1 MNSNDVIT
9 PLSDGRLADALR
21 YARLKL
27 EVSRGSLYFFGNPV
41 GERMAHEIQVQHDA
55 GLVLN
60 LEAEFRRRALPVPT
74 DDDEADDDEAVYFQ
88 RINDRM
94 DGDHETANDDYRD
107 DDEK

>member
-41 GERMAHEIQVQHDA
+41 
-55 GLVLN
+55 LN
-60 LEAEFRRRALPVPT
+60 LVAEFRRRALPVPK
-74 DDDEADDDEAVYFQ
+74 AV
-88 RINDRM
+88 RSD
-94 DGDHETANDDYRD
+94 
-107 DDEK
+107 

>member
-9 PLSDGRLADALR
+9 PLSDGRLADALH

-41 GERMAHEIQVQHDA
+41 GERMAYEIQVEHDA

-60 LEAEFRRRALPVPT
+60 LEAEFRRRALPVPK
-74 DDDEADDDEAVYFQ
+74 AV
-88 RINDRM
+88 RSD
-94 DGDHETANDDYRD
+94 
-107 DDEK
+107 